1 MTQGLGKAAAEKGM
15 HPVSHTEWQLILEGS
30 ISNLTTEQDI
40 KPI

>member
-1 MTQGLGKAAAEKGM
+1 MTQGLGEAATEKGVR
-15 HPVSHTEWQLILEGS
+15 PVSHTEWQLILEGS